1 MKLLSLFWAMCAWAQ
16 SGIDVPSMG
25 AIIDSSGA
33 LRPVQGVA
41 GNFLLG
47 PATLS
52 GVLAAACSERLCLA
66 KTDSKILSATGE
78 TDAPMGPAIF
88 AMDGDQAVVFFPG
101 SQLFA
106 RWHDN
111 TLDPLDWATDYWKDD
126 GEILSIRSHGG
137 DTEIAVRRQG
147 TVWIVRP
154 DDSVIDW
161 IADTSGPVLLL
172 KEGVL
177 FASGDQLVLRHRD
190 ASEVRFELSGA
201 ETITAMG
208 PHYAAI
214 DVGHAG
220 GAMYAL
226 RTESGR
232 EQLFLLPGNAP

>member
-1 MKLLSLFWAMCAWAQ
+1 MKLLPLFWAMCAWAQ
-16 SGIDVPSMG
+16 SGIDVPGMG

-47 PATLS
+47 PAMLS
-52 GVLAAACSERLCLA
+52 GVLSAACSERLCLA
-66 KTDSKILSATGE
+66 KTDSKIVSATGE
-78 TDAPMGPAIF
+78 TDAPAGPAIF

-101 SQLFA
+101 AQLFA

-111 TLDPLDWATDYWKDD
+111 TLDPLDWVVG

-137 DTEIAVRRQG
+137 ETEIAVRRQG
-147 TVWIVRP
+147 SVWIVRS

-172 KEGVL
+172 PEGVL

-214 DVGHAG
+214 DVGLAS

-226 RTESGR
+226 RTQSGR